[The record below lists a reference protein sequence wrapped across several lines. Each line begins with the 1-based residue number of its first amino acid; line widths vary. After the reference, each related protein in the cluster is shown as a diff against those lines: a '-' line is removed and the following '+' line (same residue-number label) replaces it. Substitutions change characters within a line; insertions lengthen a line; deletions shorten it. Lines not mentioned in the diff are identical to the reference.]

1 MLIHDEDADELDS
14 PVSPSQPDTSLK
26 GMVGGRRRSED
37 ADATLVAKN
46 LGTRSPFGRHEAED
60 WMMHPRTAAIRGTSH
75 RVQNDAVAVPE
86 KLPRPRSLGDEFIT
100 ISLESPP
107 HSSTTASES
116 GNGATLSRT
125 GSLDSSFHRLKKGA
139 SVFLMNIGSMSGP
152 SDKSH
157 IESRRVNGH
166 SRETNTEQDDE
177 SSHRSSSTTFGIHR
191 SLSSPPPALFT
202 SFSSLRNLISTAAA
216 LGRSSTASGNEPSP
230 PLSPSTCLRRSQTVS
245 FGEHHDLSFGRV
257 PSGQLSF
264 SPASRRIYTPSMI
277 PTIVIP
283 QHSPDERSMP
293 MAAMASYTPDSAS
306 SSVTMFSSNDG
317 LGHKGHRYTSMDGQ
331 HGLLRVPEPARTVIR
346 GQTSSAAMAAMS
358 ATSISRSRDDDTL
371 NRSPTSIS
379 ADSLAG
385 PLMSDDYIGQF
396 ERERALART
405 KGTFATTSAMSLA
418 TTVHHS
424 ANQWATIKSVD
435 FIEPSRNDN
444 GVSDTEHT
452 RTMSTGARKSR
463 TCPLFK
469 VVRGSRHGRSLSG
482 QSDISEKL
490 MQLPEPSRFEGMC
503 SGRGFIN
510 ITSMVL
516 IMCGLVLLV
525 LGYPIAASMRRDRL
539 AEAAASATANNG
551 TATGIHQ
558 VKFTMANSTTFS
570 GGILSQEKTTTT
582 RNVDVE
588 HV

>member
-1 MLIHDEDADELDS
+1 
-14 PVSPSQPDTSLK
+14 
-26 GMVGGRRRSED
+26 
-37 ADATLVAKN
+37 
-46 LGTRSPFGRHEAED
+46 
-60 WMMHPRTAAIRGTSH
+60 
-75 RVQNDAVAVPE
+75 
-86 KLPRPRSLGDEFIT
+86 
-100 ISLESPP
+100 
-107 HSSTTASES
+107 
-116 GNGATLSRT
+116 
-125 GSLDSSFHRLKKGA
+125 
-139 SVFLMNIGSMSGP
+139 
-152 SDKSH
+152 
-157 IESRRVNGH
+157 
-166 SRETNTEQDDE
+166 
-177 SSHRSSSTTFGIHR
+177 
-191 SLSSPPPALFT
+191 
-202 SFSSLRNLISTAAA
+202 
-216 LGRSSTASGNEPSP
+216 
-230 PLSPSTCLRRSQTVS
+230 
-245 FGEHHDLSFGRV
+245 
-257 PSGQLSF
+257 
-264 SPASRRIYTPSMI
+264 
-277 PTIVIP
+277 
-283 QHSPDERSMP
+283 
-293 MAAMASYTPDSAS
+293 
-306 SSVTMFSSNDG
+306 
-317 LGHKGHRYTSMDGQ
+317 
-331 HGLLRVPEPARTVIR
+331 
-346 GQTSSAAMAAMS
+346 MAAMS

-444 GVSDTEHT
+444 G
-452 RTMSTGARKSR
+452 
-463 TCPLFK
+463 
-469 VVRGSRHGRSLSG
+469 
-482 QSDISEKL
+482 SDISEKL